1 MTVTTSEGGYN
12 LLIDGTTSEVL
23 NELVSQGNPKIL
35 GYFVDV
41 ATDKRYILAS
51 RR

>member
-1 MTVTTSEGGYN
+1 MTVKISKKGYN

-23 NELVSQGNPKIL
+23 NELVAQGNPKVY
-35 GYFVDV
+35 GYHVDH
-41 ATDKRYILAS
+41 ATGTRYILAS

>member
-1 MTVTTSEGGYN
+1 MTVSTAIGGYN

-23 NELVSQGNPKIL
+23 TELVSQGNPKIY

>member
-1 MTVTTSEGGYN
+1 MTVAIAKKGYN

-23 NELVSQGNPKIL
+23 AAIISEGNPKVY

-41 ATDKRYILAS
+41 ATGKRYILAS
-51 RR
+51 NR

>member
-1 MTVTTSEGGYN
+1 MTVTISKKGYN

-23 NELVSQGNPKIL
+23 TALVNEGNPKVY
-35 GYFVDV
+35 GYHVDH
-41 ATDKRYILAS
+41 ASGTRYILAS

>member
-1 MTVTTSEGGYN
+1 MTVTTSQKGLN

-23 NELVSQGNPKIL
+23 NELVAQGYPKIY
-35 GYFVDV
+35 GYFVDTD
-41 ATDKRYILAS
+41 TDKRYILAS

>member
-1 MTVTTSEGGYN
+1 MTVTISKKGYS

-23 NELVSQGNPKIL
+23 TALVSEGHPKVY